1 MLGTASLVNYDD
13 TMSTLTL
20 ELDSNLAR
28 SLEES
33 ARREHK
39 PVAAWACDRLR
50 LAAMETEAEANGY
63 PLGWLKLFG
72 SIEDETFTAPARGPS
87 RTVPSLD

>member
-1 MLGTASLVNYDD
+1 MVW

-20 ELDSNLAR
+20 ELDTKLAR

-39 PVAAWACDRLR
+39 PLETWACERLR
-50 LAAMETEAEANGY
+50 LAAMETEAEASGY
-63 PLGWLKLFG
+63 PPGWLRLFG
-72 SIEDETFTAPARGPS
+72 SIEDDTFAAPARTDTRAAAP
-87 RTVPSLD
+87 LAIE